1 MKTRAITGV
10 LFVIV
15 LVASVLLGPWV
26 FSVFF
31 LIIGLLSLDE
41 FYRITNADVIN
52 NTDIKDIS
60 NIGIKVNR
68 WAGIALGAALF
79 ICLILIHLKDATISV
94 FLYCIPFI
102 TLAFWLELFRKQP
115 NPFSSIAFTFL
126 GVIYA
131 VLPFMFFFQLG
142 FLEGDYNFQYPLGF
156 LIMLWA
162 SDTGAYLAGR
172 TFGKTKLFER
182 HSPKKTW
189 EGSFGGLIISGLA
202 AFILSRFF
210 PGIETWQW
218 LISSVIIVVFGTYG
232 DLTESMLKRS
242 YHIKDSGNIMPGHGG
257 FLDRFDG
264 LLLAAPLVY
273 LFLLLSKGF
282 GI

>member
-1 MKTRAITGV
+1 MKTRAITGI

-15 LVASVLLGPWV
+15 LVASMLLGSWV
-26 FSVFF
+26 FSIFF
-31 LIIGLLSLDE
+31 LLISLLSLEE
-41 FYRITNADVIN
+41 FYRIINADVIN
-52 NTDIKDIS
+52 NTDIKNS
-60 NIGIKVNR
+60 ETKVNR

-79 ICLILIHLKDATISV
+79 LCLILIHLKDASISV
-94 FLYCIPFI
+94 FLYSIPFI
-102 TLAFWLELFRKQP
+102 TLVFWLELFRKQP
-115 NPFSSIAFTFL
+115 SPFSNIAFTFL
-126 GVIYA
+126 GIIYA

-142 FLEGDYNFQYPLGF
+142 FLEGAYNFQYPLGF

-162 SDTGAYLAGR
+162 SDTGAYLAGK

-189 EGSFGGLIISGLA
+189 EGSFGGFIISGIA

-218 LISSVIIVVFGTYG
+218 LVSSVIIVVFGTYG

-242 YHIKDSGNIMPGHGG
+242 YHIKDSGTIMPGHGG

-273 LFLLLSKGF
+273 LFLA
-282 GI
+282 IT